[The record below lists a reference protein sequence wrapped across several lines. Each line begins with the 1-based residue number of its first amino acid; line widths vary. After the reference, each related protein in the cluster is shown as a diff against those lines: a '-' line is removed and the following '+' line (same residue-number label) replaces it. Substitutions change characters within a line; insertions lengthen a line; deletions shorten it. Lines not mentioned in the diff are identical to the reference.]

1 MGGKIYV
8 DRKEAGEKCSVVA
21 ADFAREAARDDQ
33 TVDRVN
39 EHRQHGKVHQK
50 DLNEQRGTAKEAH
63 PDGDRPANAV
73 VKNGFPGV
81 VTGFG
86 HAGHAEQHAEENAA
100 DDATD
105 GELERHAD
113 TFRKQRPV
121 FG

>member
-1 MGGKIYV
+1 MVTG
-8 DRKEAGEKCSVVA
+8 
-21 ADFAREAARDDQ
+21 
-33 TVDRVN
+33 
-39 EHRQHGKVHQK
+39 
-50 DLNEQRGTAKEAH
+50 QRI
-63 PDGDRPANAV
+63 
-73 VKNGFPGV
+73 KNGFPGV